1 MKKFLVNENDLDF
14 DINEKCNS
22 DNQIIN
28 SFIVGVSKNFKISCK
43 QYLKKNLLTLFV
55 NNIYFY
61 IYFIHIIIPL
71 DTLSTPYK
79 IL

>member
-43 QYLKKNLLTLFV
+43 QYLKKNLLTLFL
-55 NNIYFY
+55 NKIYIFIFTLY
-61 IYFIHIIIPL
+61 ILLYL
-71 DTLSTPYK
+71 
-79 IL
+79 